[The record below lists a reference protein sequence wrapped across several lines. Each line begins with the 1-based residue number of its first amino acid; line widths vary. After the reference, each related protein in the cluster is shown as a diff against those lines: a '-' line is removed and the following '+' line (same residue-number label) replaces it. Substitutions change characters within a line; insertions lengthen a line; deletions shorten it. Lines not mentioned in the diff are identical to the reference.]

1 MTGHLIILMTLGAC
15 STGLQSGTDK
25 DCVEGYERSESGDC
39 QSIESGDIDV
49 DLGPNDT
56 CETSDDCPLDRC
68 PDEAIGCTCLVPEGV
83 CVPTCDTAEDCPA
96 LDDLSFECDIDGI
109 CSPTD

>member
-1 MTGHLIILMTLGAC
+1 MTGHLIILMILAAC
-15 STGLQSGTDK
+15 SIGLQSGTDI
-25 DCVEGYERSESGDC
+25 DCTGGFERSESGDC
-39 QSIESGDIDV
+39 QSTAGSDA
-49 DLGPNDT
+49 DLGPNEA

-68 PDEAIGCTCLVPEGV
+68 PDGAIGCTCLAEEGV

-96 LDDLSFECDIDGI
+96 LDDFSFECDIDGT